1 MKWNNFYKK
10 IVVNEFYF
18 CYDFDTLISMKE
30 SQLNMKV
37 CGHNFFFCHNSKSIS
52 NGVAKNK
59 IFSIIESETKKRV
72 SNGLSTP

>member
-1 MKWNNFYKK
+1 MFKIKPYFMKWNNFYKK

-37 CGHNFFFCHNSKSIS
+37 CGHNFFFATTLRASPM
-52 NGVAKNK
+52 V
-59 IFSIIESETKKRV
+59 
-72 SNGLSTP
+72 

>member
-18 CYDFDTLISMKE
+18 CYDFDTSISMKE

-37 CGHNFFFCHNSKSIS
+37 CGH
-52 NGVAKNK
+52 K
-59 IFSIIESETKKRV
+59 IFFATTLRASPMV
-72 SNGLSTP
+72 